1 MHFFKNNLMWCSLAF
16 QLTACLIITV
26 LLLFI
31 MVTLTVV
38 PLLIEKMKKKILDV
52 NAAVVFKVLY

>member
-1 MHFFKNNLMWCSLAF
+1 MWCSLAF

-38 PLLIEKMKKKILDV
+38 PLLIEKMKKKKILDV